1 MTRITEV
8 AIGGHAYQPDGRFI
22 QAIRSMPYEEAVR
35 GTPIDFEELTRCPYA
50 NQTTINY
57 TGIATEQCYA
67 PCARQEILDHSSAF
81 DFAPSLLGYLSA
93 RHHRT
98 LDRII
103 ESDRQSQSIF
113 NGHGSAIETPQHHI
127 ILPFASQEIKQIQT
141 HWGRE
146 TFRHHFNRDP
156 EGMWLPEA
164 AIDRPTVEIMRDSG
178 IKFTVLAPQQA
189 LWVRRIEDRY
199 RGNDGWEYI
208 GPNNIDTRRAYELCD
223 ENSGESL
230 GVAAFFI
237 NKQLT
242 EKMALKA
249 GECGTY
255 SSPES
260 VLWHIKEATGEGLA
274 NEFFDLET
282 IGHHNGTRPIY
293 TLGEALKYIHK
304 GTPEETGFKL
314 TNLAEHL
321 ANHPPEYDVKFIPM
335 SSWSCMWDGVQHR
348 LGRWGDPAHT
358 DCNCGGVWNSEW
370 RRDLRGAL
378 DGLPGGEQG
387 LAKQIDD
394 IYFRELGPKYF
405 NNPMSSAMNYI
416 KVLLGEEE
424 YLQTFLRRE
433 GKPGAKKTEFE
444 IMYKL
449 LEALRLSMIM
459 NTSCAWFHDGLQRIE
474 PTMNFVSAQSALE
487 LLKELP
493 LDGKGYQ
500 IEDVFLNRL
509 SRITIQ
515 IGGRAAY
522 VRAIEANPI
531 HREPYTKPLRARV
544 A

>member
-1 MTRITEV
+1 MQITEV
-8 AIGGHAYQPDGRFI
+8 AIGGHAYQPGGRSI
-22 QAIRSMPYEEAVR
+22 QAIRPMPYEEAAR
-35 GTPIDFEELTRCPYA
+35 GTPIDFEELTRCPYPD
-50 NQTTINY
+50 QTTINY

-67 PCARQEILDHSSAF
+67 PCAREGILDCSAAF
-81 DFAPSLLGYLSA
+81 DFAPSLLSYLAA
-93 RHHRT
+93 RHPGT

-103 ESDRQSQSIF
+103 KSDRQSQRIF

-189 LWVRRIEDRY
+189 LWIRRIEDRY
-199 RGNDGWEYI
+199 KGNDGWEYI
-208 GPNNIDTRRAYELCD
+208 GPNHIDTRRSYVLCD

-249 GECGTY
+249 VECETY
-255 SSPES
+255 SSPKS
-260 VLWHIKEATGEGLA
+260 VLWYIKEAVGEGLA

-293 TLGEALKYIHK
+293 TLGEALKYVHN
-304 GTPEETGFKL
+304 ENSDQTGFKL
-314 TNLAEHL
+314 TNLAEYL
-321 ANHPPEYDVKFIPM
+321 ETHPPEYDVKFMPM

-358 DCNCGGVWNSEW
+358 DCNCGGIWNSEW
-370 RRDLRGAL
+370 RQDLRGAL
-378 DGLPGGEQG
+378 DGFPGGEKG
-387 LAKQIDD
+387 LAKQIET
-394 IYFRELGPKYF
+394 IFFHELGPKYF
-405 NNPMSSAMNYI
+405 KNPFDAAMNYI
-416 KVLLGEEE
+416 KVLLGEEN
-424 YLQTFLRRE
+424 LQGFLKRE
-433 GKPGAKKTEFE
+433 GKSSVGKAQFE

-500 IEDVFLNRL
+500 IEDNFLNKL

-515 IGGRAAY
+515 DGGRTAY
-522 VRAIEANPI
+522 IKAIEANPI
-531 HREPYTKPLRARV
+531 HREESHTKPLRARV